1 MISHEAAMNLWYRA
15 AQAKIGLEIPTNDH
29 NYLMQTLYTARVS
42 SGDKDLDR
50 LSLVKTKVGICIIDR
65 ERAKDAIGNATQ
77 GNGESL

>member
-1 MISHEAAMNLWYRA
+1 MISHEDAMNLWYRA

-50 LSLVKTKVGICIIDR
+50 LSLVKTKVGICIMDR
-65 ERAKDAIGNATQ
+65 ERAKDVIRDATQ
-77 GNGESL
+77 GDPESL